1 LKESSSSALKRFV
14 FFSLALT
21 GILATVL
28 LACSDSSQTPPA
40 NRGIETAT
48 KSTSKSPTPLLATA
62 DDLIEPHK
70 FTFSLGEERYI
81 IQSDGKG
88 KRTRLGSETEEFEV
102 DSEKGVIER
111 IYYFKHSGDL
121 LLTLGLSDGEY
132 AWGSVRRL
140 DGKTLKPKWSA
151 GLPGFNIGKGLVEDD
166 FLYITTIGFVA
177 KLDMVSG
184 KYVWKHDGL
193 YKRGI
198 IGAAGFHGPDFF
210 NNFEQPK
217 LEGDVV
223 LFSESK
229 PYTEH
234 KETARPAVKLRYDKI
249 TGKRLGD

>member
-1 LKESSSSALKRFV
+1 MKVSGTSALKRFV

-28 LACSDSSQTPPA
+28 LACSDSSQTPPP
-40 NRGIETAT
+40 NRGIETAA
-48 KSTSKSPTPLLATA
+48 KSSSKPPTPLLATA

-70 FTFSLGEERYI
+70 FTFSLGDERYI
-81 IQSDGKG
+81 ILRDGKG
-88 KRTRLGSETEEFEV
+88 KRTRLGSATEEFEV
-102 DSEKGVIER
+102 DSDKGVIER

-121 LLTLGLSDGEY
+121 LLALGLSDGESG
-132 AWGSVRRL
+132 WGSVKRL
-140 DGKTLKPKWSA
+140 DGKTLKPKWSV
-151 GLPGFNIGKGLVEDD
+151 GLPGFNVGQGLVEDD
-166 FLYITTIGFVA
+166 FLYLTTIGFVA

-193 YKRGI
+193 YKPGMI
-198 IGAAGFHGPDFF
+198 SAAGFHGPGFF

-234 KETARPAVKLRYDKI
+234 KETARPAVTLRFDKI
-249 TGKRLGD
+249 SGNKLGD